1 MMLGLQIWTEPEGPL
16 RDPDDQAP
24 EIETTCPRLSIGPST
39 DSLWC
44 TMFQKQVMTS
54 GASPAREI
62 SLQWQ
67 SQRIRCGASGF
78 GF

>member
-1 MMLGLQIWTEPEGPL
+1 MERWAERDSTGGDTPVMLGLQIWTEPEGPL

-24 EIETTCPRLSIGPST
+24 EIETTGPRLSMQPST

-54 GASPAREI
+54 GTSPA
-62 SLQWQ
+62 
-67 SQRIRCGASGF
+67 
-78 GF
+78 